1 MSFSFNISS
10 RPTISEIHELY
21 RTGKATVSQV
31 TECFLE
37 RIKTKNPE
45 LNAFYKTTEKIAREQ
60 AAKMDLELKMVRNY
74 SEENIKNLIN
84 SSLYGYYG
92 YNVII
97 INTTIGS
104 HFGVPSNY
112 GSLEEW
118 KIKFKKL
125 NLNVIDLTTEDKK
138 EENQAIVD
146 TNQKKLD
153 CILLDIKSNYSL
165 NETCIIVLTYE
176 NFVLDIF
183 KKNSFRTEL
192 LENYHDHIIEPDIYK
207 ELNKSIDTLEF
218 VNFNQMI
225 CKFPLFGIPFA
236 TKAIIQLEGEIFNAS
251 SKIMDG
257 FQAPFSATVIEK
269 ILESGAILVGI
280 TNMDQWA
287 MGSSGESSDFGNIKN
302 PFDLSR
308 TPGGSSSGAAASVA
322 SGQVVFS
329 LGTDTGGSIRQPA
342 AFCDVVGLKPTYG
355 LVSRWGV
362 MPMASSLDQVGA
374 ITNTVADNMLV
385 NKILAGKDQ
394 KDQTTIESGELIT
407 KLSDLIAKNQNE
419 TAKKNLSLKE
429 LQNEPNRPNEI
440 QNPMA
445 PKNDPV
451 MINLAKLQE
460 KNTEPSPKNLEN
472 INAKHLIGSLEVD
485 VESTLDGSTQ
495 SKSPLGG
502 SERSNS
508 QNEKKFKIG
517 LPREFYVDGID
528 PIIRKAL
535 TDLQNKLIAN
545 GHEMV
550 QVDLPLTKYAVAV
563 YYMTMGVEVASNLER
578 IDGVRYGRQG
588 EYENLFFDHRNH
600 FGAEAKRRIML
611 GTYASSSGY
620 YDAFYNQAQKVRE
633 LARLDFDTAFE
644 SCDLIL
650 TPTTPEFAFKLGS
663 KTEDPLK
670 MYLSDVFTCGINP
683 VRIPGLSVPLGLFD
697 VPNCEH
703 KLPTGCQILA
713 PELKEDKIYTLAL
726 EIEEIVKSGNLNQA

>member
-1 MSFSFNISS
+1 MSFSFNISD
-10 RPTISEIHELY
+10 RPTINEIHELY
-21 RTGKATVSQV
+21 RTNQAKPSEI
-31 TECFLE
+31 TEYFLE
-37 RIKTKNPE
+37 RIGKTDSE
-45 LNAFYKTTEKIAREQ
+45 INAFYKTTEKIAREIST
-60 AAKMDLELKMVRNY
+60 KLDLELLEITK
-74 SEENIKNLIN
+74 
-84 SSLYGYYG
+84 
-92 YNVII
+92 
-97 INTTIGS
+97 
-104 HFGVPSNY
+104 PS
-112 GSLEEW
+112 
-118 KIKFKKL
+118 
-125 NLNVIDLTTEDKK
+125 
-138 EENQAIVD
+138 
-146 TNQKKLD
+146 
-153 CILLDIKSNYSL
+153 
-165 NETCIIVLTYE
+165 
-176 NFVLDIF
+176 
-183 KKNSFRTEL
+183 EL
-192 LENYHDHIIEPDIYK
+192 LVGMPISDLPIRFAMLFAKY
-207 ELNKSIDTLEF
+207 
-218 VNFNQMI
+218 
-225 CKFPLFGIPFA
+225 PLFGIPFA

-302 PFDLSR
+302 PFDPSR

-394 KDQTTIESGELIT
+394 KDQTTIESGELIA
-407 KLSDLIAKNQNE
+407 KLSDLITKNQTE
-419 TAKKNLSLKE
+419 ITKKNLSLKE

-440 QNPMA
+440 QNPMT
-445 PKNDPV
+445 PKNNPV
-451 MINLAKLQE
+451 MINWLKSQQSQE

-472 INAKHLIGSLEVD
+472 INPKHLIRNLESDEKYPIGSLEVN
-485 VESTLDGSTQ
+485 VESLDGSVNA
-495 SKSPLGG
+495 KSSFGESGG
-502 SERSNS
+502 SNS
-508 QNEKKFKIG
+508 NEKKFKIG

-535 TDLQNKLIAN
+535 TDLQNKLIAS

-633 LARLDFDTAFE
+633 LARLDFDKAFE

-683 VRIPGLSVPLGLFD
+683 VRIPGLSVPLGLFEVED
-697 VPNCEH
+697 EGSQTVS
-703 KLPTGCQILA
+703 LPTGCQILA
-713 PELKEDKIYTLAL
+713 PELHENLIYELAL
-726 EIEEIVKSGNLNQA
+726 EIEEIVKSGKLEN